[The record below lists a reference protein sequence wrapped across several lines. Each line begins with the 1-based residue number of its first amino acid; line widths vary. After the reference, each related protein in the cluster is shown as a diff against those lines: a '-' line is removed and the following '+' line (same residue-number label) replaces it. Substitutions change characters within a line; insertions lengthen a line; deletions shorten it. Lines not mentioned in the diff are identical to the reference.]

1 MALIDANDLAQLI
14 ADQGTAQPDSC
25 TRTRS
30 TYTADGYGGSIA
42 ATATATYACRVRPLA
57 GGMLPKELVEAG
69 KVTGTSLFVASLPY
83 TADVIPSDTITHGSR
98 TLDVLGV
105 YRDPTWDTVMRV
117 FCQERQ

>member
-1 MALIDANDLAQLI
+1 MTLIDANDLAQLI
-14 ADQGTAQPDSC
+14 ADQGTAQPSSC
-25 TRTRS
+25 TRTRN
-30 TYTADGYGGSIA
+30 TYSADGYGGSIA
-42 ATATATYACRVRPLA
+42 SATTATYACRVRPVP
-57 GGMLPKELVEAG
+57 GGMIPKEIVEAG
-69 KVTGTSLFVASLPY
+69 KVTGTALYVVSLPY